1 MREANA
7 KDDAALA
14 KDADGDGVIDGDQLK
29 ASELANR
36 KIFIMLGAIKQPDRL
51 QAAIGSLWAAYI
63 AVLATLKLEF
73 ARTTAFAL
81 GIVEVVKLPVVR
93 ILSPLVVTVLMAA
106 PADVRLAPEATKGWS
121 VTIIESTLTLVAVI
135 FAWVCTRA
143 RKPAT
148 RARKPATTSMRAPRR
163 PTVSPRHRLPC
174 ALSYS
179 LTHPIVLSLVRPR
192 MCVCVA
198 VPPALLESSISR

>member
-1 MREANA
+1 M
-7 KDDAALA
+7 LA

-36 KIFIMLGAIKQPDRL
+36 KIFITLGAIKQPDRL

-121 VTIIESTLTLVAVI
+121 VTIIESTLTLIAVI
-135 FAWVCTRA
+135 FAWVCARTRA
-143 RKPAT
+143 HRSHHPSTHVAI
-148 RARKPATTSMRAPRR
+148 RR
-163 PTVSPRHRLPC
+163 
-174 ALSYS
+174 
-179 LTHPIVLSLVRPR
+179 
-192 MCVCVA
+192 
-198 VPPALLESSISR
+198 